1 MAHTVTTTT
10 NSATLVLPTTAHE
23 PDCEHV
29 NDLVNQLAEGS
40 PLTAADEDYLLDY
53 HDDCSPCFDD
63 IRKQRIFVSFLT
75 DRVARRQS
83 PTALHATILSQV
95 LA

>member
-1 MAHTVTTTT
+1 MAHTATTSA
-10 NSATLVLPTTAHE
+10 NPATLVLPATAHE

-29 NDLVNQLAEGS
+29 NDLVDQLAEGS
-40 PLTAADEDYLLDY
+40 PLTAADEDYLLNH

-63 IRKQRIFVSFLT
+63 IRKQHIFVSFLT

-83 PTALHATILSQV
+83 PTALHTTILSQV

>member
-1 MAHTVTTTT
+1 MAYTATIT
-10 NSATLVLPTTAHE
+10 NSATLVLPATAHE

-29 NDLVNQLAEGS
+29 NDLVDQLAEGLS
-40 PLTAADEDYLLDY
+40 LTSADEEYLLSH

-75 DRVARRQS
+75 ERVGRRQS
-83 PTALHATILSQV
+83 PTALHTTILSQV